1 MIVIEYA
8 ILSHARDIAAYYLT
22 VFTKSNLFFVE
33 GLFSPAVDIPVD

>member
-1 MIVIEYA
+1 MQF
-8 ILSHARDIAAYYLT
+8 SHARDIAAYYLT